1 MNKASLVIATE
12 EQTGQGITATVQTV
26 DAALRALVYALAS
39 GEKVQLPG
47 LGILEPDVRD
57 ARTSR
62 NPATGEP
69 VQVPAKIVVKF
80 RAADRL
86 KDYANVDG
94 LLPAT
99 AAEVTLTGA
108 RPQVTEA

>member
-12 EQTGQGITATVQTV
+12 EQTGQGITATTRAV
-26 DAALRALVYALAS
+26 DAALRALVHALAS

-47 LGILEPDVRD
+47 LGVLEPVVRD
-57 ARTSR
+57 AATRR

-86 KDYANVDG
+86 LAYANETG

-99 AAEVTLTGA
+99 AEQVALTGS
-108 RPQVTEA
+108 RPQAAEG